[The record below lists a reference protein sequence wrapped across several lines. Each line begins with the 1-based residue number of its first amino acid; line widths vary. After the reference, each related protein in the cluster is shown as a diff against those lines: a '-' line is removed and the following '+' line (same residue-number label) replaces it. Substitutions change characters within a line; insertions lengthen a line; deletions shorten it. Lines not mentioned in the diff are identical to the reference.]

1 MDPAEQSQ
9 RVIDAFFRDGR
20 LVSIPA
26 RQGKRRFVLVEIRE
40 RCFAEDRDYP
50 EREVNMRLALLHPDV
65 AALRRYL
72 VDAGLMTRSNGIYRR
87 VPGPPEVVREGIAA
101 EEVEPAHKSPVQ
113 GWLRVKSAAGH
124 RGRIPA
130 RASSALRLSQIRLP
144 ASLMVNRARSVASGA
159 LVDAGRTRIR
169 AQSDGLRLRRS
180 SLGDLKAP

>member
-9 RVIDAFFRDGR
+9 RAIDAFFRDGR

-87 VPGPPEVVREGIAA
+87 A
-101 EEVEPAHKSPVQ
+101 
-113 GWLRVKSAAGH
+113 
-124 RGRIPA
+124 
-130 RASSALRLSQIRLP
+130 
-144 ASLMVNRARSVASGA
+144 
-159 LVDAGRTRIR
+159 
-169 AQSDGLRLRRS
+169 
-180 SLGDLKAP
+180 